1 MTLPHELRVY
11 PGHTDETTIG
21 DEWESNPFVT
31 VWRGAAPE
39 GTEPC
44 TVGGEEATLVVWS
57 PDYDGKGKAWVRFA
71 DGRDA
76 IVGGIARR
84 ALKLG
89 VVFPQTEI
97 GADPGGVRAY
107 AQAVQELGF
116 DHLLAYDHV
125 LGADDARHPDLVGPY
140 RAEHMFHEILVL
152 FGYLAG
158 VAPGL
163 ELVTGVVITGQR
175 QTALLAKQAAEID
188 VLTGGRFRLGLGIG
202 WNPVE
207 YEALGMNF
215 SDRGRRLEEQIELL
229 RRLWTEP
236 VIDFDGRWH
245 KVTAAGLN
253 PLPVQRPIPIWI
265 GGSAERALR
274 RTALLGRRLLPAA
287 TARRRLA
294 GDDGAD
300 ARVGRGGRARLA
312 DVRHRA
318 AHQRRRRYARRL
330 APGGGGVARARARRT
345 SRS

>member
-1 MTLPHELRVY
+1 M
-11 PGHTDETTIG
+11 
-21 DEWESNPFVT
+21 
-31 VWRGAAPE
+31 
-39 GTEPC
+39 
-44 TVGGEEATLVVWS
+44 
-57 PDYDGKGKAWVRFA
+57 
-71 DGRDA
+71 
-76 IVGGIARR
+76 
-84 ALKLG
+84 KLG
-89 VVFPQTEI
+89 AVFPQTEI
-97 GADPGGVRAY
+97 GADPGGVREY
-107 AQAVQELGF
+107 AQAAQELGF

-125 LGADDARHPDLVGPY
+125 LGADDSRHPGLVGPY

-152 FGYLAG
+152 FGYIAG

-215 SDRGRRLEEQIELL
+215 HDRGRRLEEQIELM

-236 VIDFDGRWH
+236 VIDFDGKWH

-274 RTALLGRRLLPAA
+274 RTA
-287 TARRRLA
+287 
-294 GDDGAD
+294 
-300 ARVGRGGRARLA
+300 RLA
-312 DVRHRA
+312 DGFFPQRPLEGGWPATMERMREWMDEAGRDWSTFGIEQRIRVSTGVPDEWRQAVDEWLGLGATHISLVTTDGDLKGVS
-318 AHQRRRRYARRL
+318 AHIERL
-330 APGGGGVARARARRT
+330 QEAKEVLT
-345 SRS
+345 